1 MSINAVYEDSQ
12 GNVHESRMDGVDL
25 TTKISIADDFS
36 ALVNYAVG
44 DFCYHLGT
52 LYKCTTAH
60 TVGAWNAAH
69 FTATQVGDEIGELKN
84 TITTSMGNVKM
95 TKLWENPDTTQA
107 MPANT
112 EISVNTAGYDFVM
125 VTFLYTTAYPQFKDS
140 AIFPHGS
147 ATILAMPSTD
157 ASSFVTRNIE
167 YVSDTK
173 YRSGVPYKAGVTMD
187 NAAIPVTIYGIKI
200 I

>member
-52 LYKCTTAH
+52 LYKCTTVH
-60 TVGAWNAAH
+60 TAGAWNAAH

-84 TITTSMGNVKM
+84 TLTLST
-95 TKLWENPDTTQA
+95 DTVEVSFPSDATYIDS
-107 MPANT
+107 T
-112 EISVNTAGYDFVM
+112 ISVAKQG
-125 VTFLYTTAYPQFKDS
+125 KS
-140 AIFPHGS
+140 AIGVVGVACGNYDMIPYSFKINNQNLYYGIRSRTGS
-147 ATILAMPSTD
+147 ALGISSRCIVTILY
-157 ASSFVTRNIE
+157 RN
-167 YVSDTK
+167 S
-173 YRSGVPYKAGVTMD
+173 
-187 NAAIPVTIYGIKI
+187 
-200 I
+200 